1 MSHGSAG
8 RPAKRV
14 FVGRE
19 NELAALRAAWHS
31 VTSGS
36 ARFIAIEGDPGI
48 GKTALIETLL
58 AEVHAPVVRVTGV
71 QADSL
76 RPWRVLEEITGRLP
90 DIARGD
96 AAGDGMSAMRRD
108 PQASASFVGQGLVE
122 ALQAAGDLALLID
135 DAQWADR
142 VSMAALQ
149 YAARRVRDDPVL
161 LMLAYRRHG
170 DDSLPEYMTI
180 SPGLSKGWRQI
191 FDGEQGLHLA
201 LDGLPPEDLLRL
213 AAANGYPGLSPQG
226 AGRLHESTGGNPGH
240 VLELLGLLPMHS
252 IVTGTGPLPAPR
264 GLAHTITARLASCSR
279 ETRDLVA
286 AAAVLGQRFSVAA
299 LREVTGL
306 ETTAAPLAE
315 AIDAG
320 LLAEVPG
327 TGGRELAFAQVLT
340 REVIYADLGR
350 GVRVRLHERC
360 AWLGGPAALQ
370 HRIAAADG
378 PDERL
383 AADLQRVARERMAA
397 QDIPRAAA
405 YLRQAL
411 DCSPPG
417 PARLSLVLETVE
429 SLLVAGDAVAARE
442 YEGELAAAPRGPWR
456 DYVLAYQALLDGH
469 IAEAATLFREA
480 LAALDKPGPADA
492 PRRGAPGPPP
502 TAPWPADL
510 RARIAA
516 QLAIVGIL
524 TLSYPEML
532 DYGSA
537 AVAAGS
543 AEPWVSGFAWFAKTV
558 GMTLAGQGADALG
571 LLADVG
577 EPGDETGLDGLVAR
591 GLIRLWTDDLN
602 GAAEDLHAA
611 VHRATRG
618 EALRVSQALGFLGEV
633 ECRRGML
640 GEGVLFTDLA
650 VGNAEDNDRFWDLSI
665 LHALA
670 TFPHAARAEWAE
682 AEYHAA
688 QSATWARTFGA
699 PAGLAVAAAAKAA
712 IAQARGDPQRLLA
725 AAIQLETHYDSAEPG
740 THLFGAARADALA
753 QLGRIDEAA
762 EALSRFLTGVART
775 GRKSALMSAARVAA
789 QIAVARGDH
798 DRAQAE
804 CERAAGLAQMIGM
817 PLEAGRVG
825 LVAARCHHLA
835 GRRAAAERALRA
847 ARKRFI
853 MIGANAYRDLADRR
867 AAELGIMVEDR
878 PDPFKGLTQRE
889 QDIALLVCQGL
900 SNRQIAD
907 RLYLSPKTVET
918 HLTRVFAKLN
928 VSARGDLA
936 GLLDAAD

>member
-1 MSHGSAG
+1 MSHGSAS
-8 RPAKRV
+8 RPARRV

-19 NELAALRAAWHS
+19 NEVAALRAAWHS

-36 ARFIAIEGDPGI
+36 ARVIAIEGDPGI

-71 QADSL
+71 EADSL
-76 RPWRVLEEITGRLP
+76 RPWRVLEQVTTRLP
-90 DIARGD
+90 DPAHGD
-96 AAGDGMSAMRRD
+96 AAGDAAFPMRKD
-108 PQASASFVGQGLVE
+108 PQASPSFLGQGLTE
-122 ALQAAGDLALLID
+122 ALQAAGDMALLID

-149 YAARRVRDDPVL
+149 YAVRRLRDDPIL
-161 LMLAYRRHG
+161 LIVAYRRHG
-170 DDSLPEYMTI
+170 DDSLPEYQTV
-180 SPGLSKGWRQI
+180 SPGLSKAWRQI
-191 FDGEQGLHLA
+191 FDGEQGVHLA
-201 LDGLPPEDLLRL
+201 LDGLPPEDMLRL
-213 AAANGYPGLSPQG
+213 AAANGYPGLSPEG
-226 AGRLHESTGGNPGH
+226 AGRLHEATGGNPGH
-240 VLELLGLLPMHS
+240 VLELLGLMPMHS
-252 IVTGTGPLPAPR
+252 IVTGSGPLPAPR

-279 ETRDLVA
+279 QTRDLVA
-286 AAAVLGQRFSVAA
+286 AAAVLGQRLSVAA
-299 LREVTGL
+299 LRDVTGL
-306 ETTAAPLAE
+306 ETMAAPLAE

-360 AWLGGPAALQ
+360 AQLGGPAALQ

-383 AADLQRVARERMAA
+383 AADLQLAARERMAA

-417 PARLSLVLETVE
+417 PARLSLMLATVE
-429 SLLVAGDAVAARE
+429 SLLVAGDAVAAHE

-456 DYVLAYQALLDGH
+456 DYVLAYQTLLNGH
-469 IAEAATLFREA
+469 IDEAAALFHHA
-480 LAALDKPGPADA
+480 LAALDKGSPEQALA
-492 PRRGAPGPPP
+492 GPP
-502 TAPWPADL
+502 DL
-510 RARIAA
+510 RARIAS
-516 QLAIVGIL
+516 QLAIIGIL
-524 TLSYPEML
+524 TLSYPEMIE
-532 DYGSA
+532 YGSA

-543 AEPWVSGFAWFAKTV
+543 AEPWVSGFAWFARTV
-558 GMTLAGQGADALG
+558 GMTLAGDGAAALA

-577 EPGDETGLDGLVAR
+577 EPGDGPGLEGLVAR
-591 GLIRLWTDDLN
+591 GLIRLWTDDLD
-602 GAAEDLHAA
+602 GAAQDLRAA

-633 ECRRGML
+633 EYRRGML
-640 GEGVLFTDLA
+640 GEAVLFTDLA
-650 VGNAEDNDRFWDLSI
+650 AGNAEDNDRFWDFSV

-682 AEYHAA
+682 AEHHAA
-688 QSATWARTFGA
+688 QSATWARAFGA
-699 PAGLAVAAAAKAA
+699 PAGLAFAAGAKAA
-712 IAQARGDPQRLLA
+712 IAQARGDAQRLLA
-725 AAIQLETHYDSAEPG
+725 AAVQLEAHYDSLEPG
-740 THLFGAARADALA
+740 THLFGPVRADALA
-753 QLGRIDEAA
+753 QLGRADEAA
-762 EALSRFLTGVART
+762 EGLDRFLATTART
-775 GRKSALMSAARVAA
+775 GRRSALMSAARVAA
-789 QIAVARGDH
+789 QIAMARGDY
-798 DRAQAE
+798 DRAQAD
-804 CERAAGLAQMIGM
+804 CERASSLALVIGL
-817 PLEAGRVG
+817 PLEAGRIG

-847 ARKRFI
+847 ARKRF
-853 MIGANAYRDLADRR
+853 MMTGANAYRQLADQC
-867 AAELGIMVEDR
+867 ATELGIMVEDR

-900 SNRQIAD
+900 SNRQIAE

-928 VSARGDLA
+928 VSARGDLK
-936 GLLDAAD
+936 GLLDAAE

>member
-1 MSHGSAG
+1 
-8 RPAKRV
+8 
-14 FVGRE
+14 VGRE
-19 NELAALRAAWHS
+19 NEIAALRAAWHS
-31 VTSGS
+31 VSSGS
-36 ARFIAIEGDPGI
+36 ARVVAIEGDPGI

-58 AEVHAPVVRVTGV
+58 AEVRAPVVRVNGV
-71 QADSL
+71 EADSL
-76 RPWRVLEEITGRLP
+76 RPWRVLEQVMARLP
-90 DIARGD
+90 DPEPGPGGAAGHGD
-96 AAGDGMSAMRRD
+96 AAGGAAFPGRKD
-108 PQASASFVGQGLVE
+108 PQASPSFVGQGLTE
-122 ALQAAGDLALLID
+122 ALQAAGELTLLID

-149 YAARRVRDDPVL
+149 YTVRRLRDDPIL
-161 LMLAYRRHG
+161 LIVAYRRHG
-170 DDSLPEYMTI
+170 DHSLPEYQTV
-180 SPGLSKGWRQI
+180 SPGLSKAWRQI

-226 AGRLHESTGGNPGH
+226 AGRLHEATGGNPGH
-240 VLELLGLLPMHS
+240 VLELLGLMPMHS
-252 IVTGTGPLPAPR
+252 IVTGSGPLPAPR

-279 ETRDLVA
+279 QTRDLVA

-306 ETTAAPLAE
+306 ESLAAPLAE

-327 TGGRELAFAQVLT
+327 TGGRVLAFAQGLT
-340 REVIYADLGR
+340 REVIYTDLSR

-360 AWLGGPAALQ
+360 ALLGGPAALQ

-383 AADLQRVARERMAA
+383 AADLQRAARERMAA

-417 PARLSLVLETVE
+417 PARLSLMLSTVE
-429 SLLVAGDAVAARE
+429 SLLVAGDAVAAHE

-456 DYVLAYQALLDGH
+456 DYVLAYQTLLNGRVD
-469 IAEAATLFREA
+469 EAAALFRDA
-480 LAALDKPGPADA
+480 LAALDEAAPA
-492 PRRGAPGPPP
+492 GAPERAGPP
-502 TAPWPADL
+502 DL
-510 RARIAA
+510 RARIAS
-516 QLAIVGIL
+516 QLAIIGIL
-524 TLSYPEML
+524 TLSYPEMAE
-532 DYGSA
+532 YGSA

-543 AEPWVSGFAWFAKTV
+543 AEPWVNGFAWFAKTV
-558 GMTLAGQGADALG
+558 GMALAGDGAAALA

-577 EPGDETGLDGLVAR
+577 EPGDESGLDGLVAR
-591 GLIRLWTDDLN
+591 GLIRLWTDDLD
-602 GAAEDLHAA
+602 GAAQDLRTA

-633 ECRRGML
+633 EYRRGML
-640 GEGVLFTDLA
+640 GEAVLFTDLA
-650 VGNAEDNDRFWDLSI
+650 AGNAEDNDRFWDFSV

-670 TFPHAARAEWAE
+670 TLPHAARAEWAE
-682 AEYHAA
+682 AEHHAA
-688 QSATWARTFGA
+688 QSATWARMFGT
-699 PAGLAVAAAAKAA
+699 PAGLAFAAAAKAA
-712 IAQARGDPQRLLA
+712 IAQARGDVPRLLA
-725 AAIQLETHYDSAEPG
+725 AATQLEAHYDAREPG
-740 THLFGAARADALA
+740 THLFGPARADALA
-753 QLGRIDEAA
+753 QLGRADEAA
-762 EALSRFLTGVART
+762 EALEAFLATTART
-775 GRKSALMSAARVAA
+775 GRRSALMGAARVAA
-789 QIAVARGDH
+789 QIAMARGDY

-804 CERAAGLAQMIGM
+804 CERASSLAQMVGL
-817 PLEAGRVG
+817 PLEAGRIG

-835 GRRAAAERALRA
+835 GRRAAADRALRA
-847 ARKRFI
+847 ARKRFV
-853 MIGANAYRDLADRR
+853 MTGANAYRQLADRC

-900 SNRQIAD
+900 SNKEIAE

-918 HLTRVFAKLN
+918 HLTRAFAKLN
-928 VSARGDLA
+928 VTARGDLK
-936 GLLDAAD
+936 GLLDAAE